1 MKPCG
6 YQWGE
11 GVGTDER
18 AISKALRGERNFKEA
33 SVPVTDGGGMGIGAG
48 YPLEPVAIGRTW
60 AFTPSEMEA
69 LKQHDMTCVLKG
81 LVWPLD

>member
-18 AISKALRGERNFKEA
+18 AISKALRAERNFKEA
-33 SVPVTDGGGMGIGAG
+33 SVPVTDGGGDGDR
-48 YPLEPVAIGRTW
+48 GRVSLRTRGNW
-60 AFTPSEMEA
+60 KDLGFYS
-69 LKQHDMTCVLKG
+69 K
-81 LVWPLD
+81 